1 MFKPERFDSD
11 EGDEHQ
17 RSPPRGPVHKKKNCQ
32 ANGLALA
39 EKQDSAGDDRE
50 GKRQRQSGADAVSDD
65 SKENLATSLRPSVR
79 LRTTAATAKAASDS
93 EEIDNV
99 IVQDVMTTGFQ
110 IIRAERILRT
120 LGHVSSPSLP

>member
-1 MFKPERFDSD
+1 MK
-11 EGDEHQ
+11 GDEHQ

-32 ANGLALA
+32 ANGLARA
-39 EKQDSAGDDRE
+39 EKQGSAGDDRE
-50 GKRQRQSGADAVSDD
+50 GKRQRQSCADAVSND
-65 SKENLATSLRPSVR
+65 SKENLAHGVKAKREAENDR
-79 LRTTAATAKAASDS
+79 CYGKAASDS

-99 IVQDVMTTGFQ
+99 IVQDVMTKGFQ